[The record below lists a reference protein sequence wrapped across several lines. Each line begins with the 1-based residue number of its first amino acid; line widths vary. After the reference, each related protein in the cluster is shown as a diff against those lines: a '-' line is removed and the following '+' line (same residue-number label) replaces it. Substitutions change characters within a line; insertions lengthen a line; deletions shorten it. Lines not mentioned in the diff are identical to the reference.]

1 MIMNNRKVKTREHKV
16 LFIGGLYK
24 QRIVELKNSY
34 KRNKKHKGKDD
45 E

>member
-1 MIMNNRKVKTREHKV
+1 MKDNKRKTREHKV

-24 QRIVELKNSY
+24 QRIVELKNRY
-34 KRNKKHKGKDD
+34 IRNKKHRGKDD